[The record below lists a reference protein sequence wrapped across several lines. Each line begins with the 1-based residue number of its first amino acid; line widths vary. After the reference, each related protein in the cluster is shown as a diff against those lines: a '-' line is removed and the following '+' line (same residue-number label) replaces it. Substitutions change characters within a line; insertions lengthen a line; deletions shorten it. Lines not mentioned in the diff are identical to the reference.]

1 MRYLIDTNIIVYM
14 IGDPDSLDD
23 DVKALI
29 SEPDA
34 LLYASAESAKEL
46 VVAYRNKGLF
56 AKRWKSPED
65 ILHSIEDEHFIQFL
79 PIKMEHIFTYSRLEV
94 NERQCHKDPSDHL
107 IIAHAITERLP
118 LTSRA
123 TPALSSTAAR
133 GSISYLTKNS
143 CHDTPMEHFL

>member
-14 IGDPDSLDD
+14 IGDPDSLSD
-23 DVKALI
+23 DVKELI

-65 ILHSIEDEHFIQFL
+65 MLHSIEQEHYIEFL
-79 PIKMEHIFTYSRLEV
+79 PVRMEHIFTYSRMEI
-94 NERQCHKDPSDHL
+94 NERQCHKDPSDHI
-107 IIAHAITERLP
+107 IIAHAITERMP
-118 LTSRA
+118 LI
-123 TPALSSTAAR
+123 SS
-133 GSISYLTKNS
+133 
-143 CHDTPMEHFL
+143 DTRFAFYRNQGLDLIFNEK